1 MILPIS
7 ALAKSSCNTELL
19 LKSGSPENLRIFRR
33 PFFTQKGFYQNLT
46 PRWFRVGQLL
56 RYTEH
61 KKSFFSK
68 FGETACFLPK
78 SFSQMAIVKQLVKD
92 LYCSQER
99 SVREEQTE

>member
-1 MILPIS
+1 ME
-7 ALAKSSCNTELL
+7 ELKLYEGRPADCTGRLEKEIRTYDL
-19 LKSGSPENLRIFRR
+19 LDKLGIQFWRTDHGWMKADTMEAVSYTHLY
-33 PFFTQKGFYQNLT
+33 QKLT

-78 SFSQMAIVKQLVKD
+78 SFS
-92 LYCSQER
+92 
-99 SVREEQTE
+99 